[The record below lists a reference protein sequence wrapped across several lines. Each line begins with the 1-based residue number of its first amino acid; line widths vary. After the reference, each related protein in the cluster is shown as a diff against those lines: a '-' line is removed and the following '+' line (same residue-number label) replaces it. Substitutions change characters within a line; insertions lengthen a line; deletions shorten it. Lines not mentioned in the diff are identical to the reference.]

1 MYRVAQYAVVV
12 DQTPRQR
19 LLDAAIEYVA
29 ANGMSEVSLR
39 ALAAAL
45 GTSHRMLIFHF
56 GSKEGL
62 WVEIIRS
69 VEQRQRELLGQILP
83 DPSQP
88 VGEAMRVW
96 WKHISD
102 PSLWPNERL
111 FFEIY
116 GQALQGRP
124 HTTELLDG
132 IVDDWL
138 DPITEINVS
147 LGLVP
152 DVARAHARLGV
163 AVTRGLLLDLLA
175 TRDRTGVDG
184 AMEAFIDVYDTWL
197 ADRARSVSQPR
208 HRSQA
213 GPADHP
219 RKRRAAPSGG

>member
-1 MYRVAQYAVVV
+1 MYQMAQYRFMV
-12 DQTPRQR
+12 DKTPKQR

-29 ANGMSEVSLR
+29 ANGMSDVSLR

-62 WVEIIRS
+62 WVEIIRA
-69 VEQRQRELLGQILP
+69 VEQRQRELLGQFLP
-83 DPSQP
+83 DPTLP
-88 VGEAMRVW
+88 LDEAVRAW
-96 WKHISD
+96 WRHISD

-132 IVDDWL
+132 IVEDWL
-138 DPITEINVS
+138 GPGTEINVS
-147 LGLVP
+147 LGIPRPL
-152 DVARAHARLGV
+152 ARAHARLGV

-175 TRDRTGVDG
+175 TGDRAGVDA
-184 AMEAFIDVYDTWL
+184 AMEAFIDVYVTWL
-197 ADRARSVSQPR
+197 EDLASER
-208 HRSQA
+208 
-213 GPADHP
+213 
-219 RKRRAAPSGG
+219 